1 MVNPKE
7 FMATPWN
14 HDKPVDKSGSSKT
27 DWSNPKK
34 NGDRPSVVAPTPFNH
49 FKPTPHSGTGYK
61 ELGHAGSPG
70 IGNPRAMS
78 SDRAE
83 MPTSGPAMPPTNMKS
98 MPDVPKEPVKWHKKG
113 YTMSV
118 PSTEGEGMT
127 IAAKM
132 KAH

>member
-1 MVNPKE
+1 
-7 FMATPWN
+7 MA
-14 HDKPVDKSGSSKT
+14 
-27 DWSNPKK
+27 SNPKDFDGGTPYGYNK
-34 NGDRPSVVAPTPFNH
+34 VIGHSGPMKELAHNGTRPNVVAPTAFSH

-83 MPTSGPAMPPTNMKS
+83 MPMSGPAMPPTNMKS

-118 PSTEGEGMT
+118 PSTEGEGMA